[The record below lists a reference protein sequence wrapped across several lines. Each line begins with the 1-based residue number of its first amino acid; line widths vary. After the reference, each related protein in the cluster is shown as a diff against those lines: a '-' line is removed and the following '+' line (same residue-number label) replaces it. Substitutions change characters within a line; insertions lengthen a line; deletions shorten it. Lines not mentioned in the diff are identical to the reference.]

1 MLCLCSY
8 QENKLT
14 LPYTFMKLR
23 KRCKLRPNIVSHG
36 QTQPT
41 LGNNWAIINSPLLPV
56 LVLGGVGGVNP
67 WLILRVST
75 KGKFVDCLNICHH
88 LPWVEQGPVSVMKML
103 DKNPVV

>member
-1 MLCLCSY
+1 
-8 QENKLT
+8 
-14 LPYTFMKLR
+14 MKLR

-41 LGNNWAIINSPLLPV
+41 LGNNWAMSYFAVAASPGPGR
-56 LVLGGVGGVNP
+56 GGRGY